1 MKRIIFLAILII
13 SALWVKELRA
23 EDNLPS
29 QGALTNQVERSLT
42 KPQTKS
48 IINFKQGSIALLG
61 GEIGSDYQIN
71 FANTDYEQQG
81 LAWESDP
88 SSIKARLKRVIASD
102 RYAFLDLYNVT
113 ASYHHIAL
121 DSQSAFIQDNIIFDS
136 WYNLNAEAN
145 IVNVNQ
151 NNSNVSADILNAKV
165 NNTNVTVDNVNAGT
179 NNNNARANIRNSF
192 ANSAITTE
200 TKPTVLEGITL
211 ERIPVRIAQ
220 APTTKPNPRILA
232 PIPDTVLDTP
242 STAIVIQVP
251 IGTKYQLRAGGRVV
265 PDNQIGKTEEDSSSQ
280 IITITY
286 FGVVLNQGENLIELY
301 RDGET
306 KPIATSRVVTRGGIT
321 KIELQTVETRIP
333 ADGKT
338 TATIQGQLLDE
349 RGNRSNQTAIITLS
363 ATQGEFVGKD
373 AKPDIEGWQVEAV
386 EGKFTAQLRSN
397 LTSGNVRIRAETVVN
412 NKILEGFTQIL
423 FETNLRP
430 SIVTGVL
437 DLRYGPR
444 GTDYYSSFRNFLP
457 ADRNNDYQLSLYGAI
472 FGTGQI
478 GEWLFTGSYNTL
490 RTLNETCAGLPS
502 IFGNGDDCENNYPVY
517 GDTSNVTRLTYS
529 YSNLF
534 LRLERTSPVPNA
546 GIDYFMWGDFRT
558 EEFANPAQQF
568 TALNRSLHGFKF
580 NYNFGDLQL
589 TGFYNVVGS
598 GFQRDAI
605 APDGTSGFYFLS
617 RRDLVDGSETV
628 LLETVELQNPSN
640 IISRQQLQR
649 GKDYEIDYERG
660 SLLFRNP
667 ISQTAIAGDGSL
679 LRRQIIVSYEYRNSI
694 DTNSYGAQAR
704 YTFNRTQGMESW
716 LGINYFRENQGNRN
730 FAIYGANAQVYFSRN
745 IKLQAE
751 YGRSESVSP
760 DFGFVSGSAYRLELD
775 ARISETIRASAF
787 YRSADAGFNNNATLS
802 FTPGQTRYGAKIDAI
817 LSNDTSIRAAVE
829 REENRGI
836 APTPTNSLEAL
847 LNPNTFINR
856 GTPQDNDLTTVT
868 VGLDQKLG
876 SALLSL
882 DYIYR
887 SRVDRIGLLSSNSS
901 QLRSRLTTPLAD
913 NLRLTLQN
921 ELTLSGTS
929 DTVYSDRTT
938 LGVTWQIAQGLNFT
952 LGQQWYHT
960 GQLAGQAITTAEL
973 AGEYRLGEDT
983 ALTGRFSVLSGGQDT
998 VTQGAVGLRQR
1009 WVIAQGLRLNLAY
1022 ERVFGTPLRLGTGV
1036 QFSQPFAVGQTANS
1050 LALLDG
1056 DNYSASLEYTPSS
1069 DFKADLRFEQR
1080 NSSSGTNTV
1089 ISASAIGKITPELWI
1104 LGRYQQASI
1113 ANQLLG
1119 GIGSTV
1125 NLRVGLAY
1133 RPVDNDTFNA
1143 LLRYEYRRNP
1153 STIPETVLF
1162 GAGTG
1167 YEDHTFAIE
1176 AIYAPNHQWE
1186 FYGKY
1191 ALRNSTTT
1199 FAGDLVGTGSVSLA
1213 QLRATYRL
1221 TEQFDITGEARFI
1234 SHHNAGYSETGFV
1247 AELGYWL
1254 SPSLRLAVGY
1264 SSGAVNSDRDF
1275 SGSRSAG
1282 GLYLGATLR
1291 IDQLFDNFGVQRP
1304 LPPTPAAVTS
1314 APPPPVQANNRISW
1328 QVAQQIGDKGA
1339 NLSEKDRLVL
1349 DNLAVVLQ
1357 SSSAITLDIQSP
1369 IAITEIQNKEN
1380 PLTQRLIA
1388 IRSYLTQRGVNPSQI
1403 LFRSVGAN
1411 ANDKISF
1418 VISGDTNS
1426 FRHIVSHLQ
1435 AQPNSPARQFFDS
1448 LLSQLPPAPAI
1459 AQAVTPA
1466 ISDPNRILQAIEITP
1481 SGKIADRSQ
1490 ALLDLIVSTAMQQ
1503 PHTDIEIAG
1512 DQTRSLA
1519 IRRYLIDKGIS
1530 GDRILFNNAETA
1542 SNAVLLS
1549 LAPSAP
1555 PENIATAP
1563 PVLPTYQSLNQ
1574 WQTDPV
1580 GLRFTEDI
1588 PLALL
1593 PNELLNP
1600 QNITILPNAQLIG
1613 LLIPDDVPAVIASG
1627 IDNVPVDLRLTTALN
1642 FLLNNFTDPLT
1653 ALKEAIGVG
1662 GTLQGQVFEGKDL
1675 PQIAGGS

>member
-1 MKRIIFLAILII
+1 MKRIIFLAVLIV

-23 EDNLPS
+23 AD
-29 QGALTNQVERSLT
+29 TVY
-42 KPQTKS
+42 
-48 IINFKQGSIALLG
+48 
-61 GEIGSDYQIN
+61 D
-71 FANTDYEQQG
+71 QQA
-81 LAWESDP
+81 LAWESNS
-88 SSIKARLKRVIASD
+88 SSIKTRLKGVIASD
-102 RYAFLDLYNVT
+102 RSAFLDFYNAT
-113 ASYHHIAL
+113 ASYHQITP
-121 DSQSAFIQDNIIFDS
+121 DYQSADNSLTFDNQYIVNAS
-136 WYNLNAEAN
+136 NYTSNVELNSLNVKANNFSASQNIANAEQS
-145 IVNVNQ
+145 IT
-151 NNSNVSADILNAKV
+151 NSSASIA
-165 NNTNVTVDNVNAGT
+165 TNPE
-179 NNNNARANIRNSF
+179 S
-192 ANSAITTE
+192 
-200 TKPTVLEGITL
+200 KPTALEGITL
-211 ERIPVRIAQ
+211 QRVPERIAQ
-220 APTTKPNPRILA
+220 TPTTKPNPRILA

-242 STAIVIQVP
+242 STAIVIQLP
-251 IGTKYQLRAGGRVV
+251 IGTKYQLRAGGRLV
-265 PDNQIGKTEEDSSSQ
+265 PDNQIGKTEEDSSAQ
-280 IITITY
+280 IVTISY
-286 FGVVLNQGENLIELY
+286 YGVVLNQGENLIELF
-301 RDGET
+301 REGET
-306 KPIATSRVVTRGGIT
+306 TPIATSRVITRGGIT

-349 RGNRSNQTAIITLS
+349 RGNRSNQTAIVTLS
-363 ATQGEFVGKD
+363 ATQGEFVGQD

-386 EGKFTAQLRSN
+386 EGKFTAQLRSG

-430 SIVTGVL
+430 SIVTGVV

-457 ADRNNDYQLSLYGAI
+457 ADRNNDYQLRLYGAI

-478 GEWLFTGSYNTL
+478 GEWLFTGSYNSL

-502 IFGNGDDCENNYPVY
+502 IFGSSEDCENNYPVY
-517 GDTSNVTRLTYS
+517 GDTSTVTRLTYS

-546 GIDYFMWGDFRT
+546 GIDYFSWGDFRT

-580 NYNFGDLQL
+580 NYNIDNLQL
-589 TGFYNVVGS
+589 TGFYNVLGS

-660 SLLFRNP
+660 SLLFRTP

-679 LRRQIIVSYEYRNSI
+679 LRRQIIASYEYRNSI

-730 FAIYGANAQVYFSRN
+730 FTIYGANAQVYFSRN

-847 LNPNTFINR
+847 LNPNTFTNP
-856 GTPQDNDLTTVT
+856 GTRVDNDLTTIT
-868 VGLDQKLG
+868 IGLDQKLG
-876 SALLSL
+876 SALFSL

-887 SRVDRIGLLSSNSS
+887 DRVDRIGLLSSNSS

-938 LGVTWQIAQGLNFT
+938 LGLTWQIAQGLNFT
-952 LGQQWYHT
+952 LGQQWYHS

-973 AGEYRLGEDT
+973 AGEYRLGQDT
-983 ALTGRFSVLSGGQDT
+983 TLTGRFSVLSGGQDT

-1009 WVIAQGLRLNLAY
+1009 WVIAEGLRFNLAY

-1089 ISASAIGKITPELWI
+1089 ISASAIGKISPDLWI
-1104 LGRYQQASI
+1104 LGRYQQANI
-1113 ANQLLG
+1113 ANQGLG
-1119 GIGSTV
+1119 GIGNTV
-1125 NLRVGLAY
+1125 NLRLGLAY

-1162 GAGTG
+1162 GSGTG
-1167 YEDHTFAIE
+1167 YEDHTFALE
-1176 AIYAPNHQWE
+1176 AIYTPSYQWE
-1186 FYGKY
+1186 FYGKF

-1213 QLRATYRL
+1213 QLRATYRF

-1234 SHHNAGYSETGFV
+1234 SQPTAGYSETGFV
-1247 AELGYWL
+1247 AELGYWM

-1282 GLYLGATLR
+1282 GLYLGVTLR

-1304 LPPTPAAVTS
+1304 LPAPPTPPVTAS
-1314 APPPPVQANNRISW
+1314 NPPPSVQANNRISW
-1328 QVAQQIGDKGA
+1328 TVSQQIEEKGTE
-1339 NLSEKDRLVL
+1339 LSNKDRLVL

-1357 SSSAITLDIQSP
+1357 SSNAIMLDIQSP

-1380 PLTQRLIA
+1380 PLTQRLIT
-1388 IRSYLTQRGVNPSQI
+1388 IRNYLTQKGVNSSQI
-1403 LFRSVGAN
+1403 IFRSLGAN
-1411 ANDKISF
+1411 ATNNISF
-1418 VISGDTNS
+1418 VVSGDTNS
-1426 FRHIVSHLQ
+1426 FRNIVSHLQ
-1435 AQPNSPARQFFDS
+1435 AEPNSPARQFFDT
-1448 LLSQLPPAPAI
+1448 LLSQVPPAPAPTI
-1459 AQAVTPA
+1459 AQAVKPD
-1466 ISDPNRILQAIEITP
+1466 ISDPRRISQAIEITP
-1481 SGKIADRSQ
+1481 SGKISDRSQ

-1503 PHTDIEIAG
+1503 PNTDIELAG
-1512 DQTRSLA
+1512 EQTRSLA

-1530 GDRILFNNAETA
+1530 GDRILFNNSETA
-1542 SNAVLLS
+1542 STSTVLLS

-1574 WQTDPV
+1574 WQTSPI
-1580 GLRFTEDI
+1580 GLRITDDL

-1653 ALKEAIGVG
+1653 ALKEAIGIG
-1662 GTLQGQVFEGKDL
+1662 GALQGQVFEIG
-1675 PQIAGGS
+1675 GGS